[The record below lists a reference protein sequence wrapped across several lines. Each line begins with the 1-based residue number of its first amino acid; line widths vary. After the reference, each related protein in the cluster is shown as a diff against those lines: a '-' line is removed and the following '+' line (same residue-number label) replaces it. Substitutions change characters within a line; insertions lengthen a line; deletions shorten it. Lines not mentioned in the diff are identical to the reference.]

1 MKDETMLVNE
11 DPIFSVR
18 KAVIDG
24 MCRCGMQPDKRLID
38 AVVDSLPDFFRQPLT
53 AEEPTAENLVINA
66 DAQYVCTWII
76 QGANIGSYNF
86 PQNILE
92 LARRVVG

>member
-1 MKDETMLVNE
+1 MRVPRGEIMTPRQLSPDEL
-11 DPIFSVR
+11 R
-18 KAVIDG
+18 K
-24 MCRCGMQPDKRLID
+24 Q
-38 AVVDSLPDFFRQPLT
+38 T
-53 AEEPTAENLVINA
+53 EA
-66 DAQYVCTWII
+66 DARYVCTWII